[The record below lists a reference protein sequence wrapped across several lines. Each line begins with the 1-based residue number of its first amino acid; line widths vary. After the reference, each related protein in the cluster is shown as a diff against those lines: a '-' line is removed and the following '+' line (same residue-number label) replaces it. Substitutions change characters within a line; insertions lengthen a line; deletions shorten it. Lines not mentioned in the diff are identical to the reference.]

1 MKTTVQKYLLFIF
14 LLMHLK
20 ICKKVMQKYCAK
32 KAWKKFPLKLNFFS
46 KLNLTILYYYY
57 SSREI
62 MESLKSMIMNIMMKL
77 NLILPSLIL
86 MILHI
91 DRLVNPHASSHRQAR

>member
-1 MKTTVQKYLLFIF
+1 
-14 LLMHLK
+14 
-20 ICKKVMQKYCAK
+20 
-32 KAWKKFPLKLNFFS
+32 
-46 KLNLTILYYYY
+46 
-57 SSREI
+57 

-91 DRLVNPHASSHRQAR
+91 DRFVNPHDPTHRQVR

>member
-1 MKTTVQKYLLFIF
+1 
-14 LLMHLK
+14 
-20 ICKKVMQKYCAK
+20 MQKYCAK
-32 KAWKKFPLKLNFFS
+32 TAWKKFPLKLNFFS

-57 SSREI
+57 FSREI

-91 DRLVNPHASSHRQAR
+91 DRFVNPRDPTHRQVR